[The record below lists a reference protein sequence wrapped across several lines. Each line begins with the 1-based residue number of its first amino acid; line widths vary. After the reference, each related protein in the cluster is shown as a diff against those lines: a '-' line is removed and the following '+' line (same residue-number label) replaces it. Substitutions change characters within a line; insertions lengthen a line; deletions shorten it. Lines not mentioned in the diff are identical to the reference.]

1 MAKNQEGAGAPEPA
15 EKKTDGEGKAAGG
28 TPPNE
33 VKPAEQLAARICKTE
48 ATAREMFGRFA
59 LAVAGRDDANY
70 RKAETIIDEAHR
82 LTKLWEEGVKKY
94 PDMPF

>member
-1 MAKNQEGAGAPEPA
+1 MAKEKDGRQPEGGGQQPEG
-15 EKKTDGEGKAAGG
+15 EK
-28 TPPNE
+28 PE

-82 LTKLWEEGVKKY
+82 LTRLWEEGVKQY